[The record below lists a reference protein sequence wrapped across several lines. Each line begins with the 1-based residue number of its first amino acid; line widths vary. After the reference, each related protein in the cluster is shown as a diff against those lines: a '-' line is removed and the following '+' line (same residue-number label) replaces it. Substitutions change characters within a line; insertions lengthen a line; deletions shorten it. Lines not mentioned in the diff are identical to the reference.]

1 MTHHIHELKF
11 GEEESDETGTNSLGD
26 FNSEKVIE
34 EVFMGI
40 TYTYFLDIIEKNSI
54 DANSD
59 KGRESYIYTARM
71 NEVILAQMPMVYF
84 KYSSFHVDTRLIR

>member
-1 MTHHIHELKF
+1 M
-11 GEEESDETGTNSLGD
+11 
-26 FNSEKVIE
+26 IE

-54 DANSD
+54 SANSE
-59 KGRESYIYTARM
+59 KGKESYIYTARM

-84 KYSSFHVDTRLIR
+84 KYYSFHVDMKLIL

>member
-1 MTHHIHELKF
+1 M
-11 GEEESDETGTNSLGD
+11 GD
-26 FNSEKVIE
+26 FNSEKMIE

-54 DANSD
+54 NTNSD
-59 KGRESYIYTARM
+59 KGVESYIYTARM

-84 KYSSFHVDTRLIR
+84 KYNFSHIDMRPIL

>member
-1 MTHHIHELKF
+1 M
-11 GEEESDETGTNSLGD
+11 
-26 FNSEKVIE
+26 IE

-84 KYSSFHVDTRLIR
+84 K

>member
-1 MTHHIHELKF
+1 M
-11 GEEESDETGTNSLGD
+11 GD
-26 FNSEKVIE
+26 FNSEKMIE

-54 DANSD
+54 NTNSD
-59 KGRESYIYTARM
+59 KGVESYIYTARM

-84 KYSSFHVDTRLIR
+84 KYNFFHIDMRPIL

>member
-1 MTHHIHELKF
+1 M
-11 GEEESDETGTNSLGD
+11 
-26 FNSEKVIE
+26 IE

-84 KYSSFHVDTRLIR
+84 KYHLFYLDMRRTL

>member
-1 MTHHIHELKF
+1 M
-11 GEEESDETGTNSLGD
+11 
-26 FNSEKVIE
+26 IE

-54 DANSD
+54 STNSD
-59 KGRESYIYTARM
+59 KGVESYIYTARM

-84 KYSSFHVDTRLIR
+84 KYSYFHIDMRLILWLFYWFLLASLGTLYLLI

>member
-1 MTHHIHELKF
+1 M
-11 GEEESDETGTNSLGD
+11 
-26 FNSEKVIE
+26 IE

-54 DANSD
+54 STNSD
-59 KGRESYIYTARM
+59 KGVESYIYTARM

-84 KYSSFHVDTRLIR
+84 KYSYFHIDMRPILWLFS

>member
-1 MTHHIHELKF
+1 M
-11 GEEESDETGTNSLGD
+11 
-26 FNSEKVIE
+26 IE

-54 DANSD
+54 STNSD
-59 KGRESYIYTARM
+59 KGVESYIYTARM

-84 KYSSFHVDTRLIR
+84 KYSYFHIDMRLIL